1 MIFKWVLSDDFN
13 LMLHDIKLL
22 GIRIEDNQEWNLH
35 LKTVVSSLNQ
45 RLFVLRRIANQLP
58 KEKMIPVVHS
68 LWISKLRYGLQLC
81 TRVRLTNSD
90 ATTATMKALQLT
102 QNRMLRLINNSKIK
116 DMISTA
122 SMLNKFKLLSV
133 NQLSAQIKLLEVWK
147 SLNQEGY
154 PIKLE
159 PYNEAPAS
167 AGLNLRQKSN
177 RIFNDSA
184 RLQIAKSSFNFDAA
198 RIWNATPMSLRRAST
213 KAEAKRLIRIFVTS
227 LPV

>member
-90 ATTATMKALQLT
+90 ATTATMKTLQLT

>member
-1 MIFKWVLSDDFN
+1 MV
-13 LMLHDIKLL
+13 KL
-22 GIRIEDNQEWNLH
+22 
-35 LKTVVSSLNQ
+35 
-45 RLFVLRRIANQLP
+45 F
-58 KEKMIPVVHS
+58 
-68 LWISKLRYGLQLC
+68 
-81 TRVRLTNSD
+81 
-90 ATTATMKALQLT
+90 
-102 QNRMLRLINNSKIK
+102 LIVECSICKPWSEYQAMN
-116 DMISTA
+116 T
-122 SMLNKFKLLSV
+122 KFKLLSV
-133 NQLSAQIKLLEVWK
+133 NQLSAQIKLLKVWK

-227 LPV
+227 LPVWKTLGLLVPQKL